1 MDRQQEY
8 VLRTVE
14 ERGVR
19 FIRLW
24 FTDVLGF
31 LKSFAI
37 TSHDLETAFE
47 EGMGFDGSAI
57 EGFSRAQESDMLAK
71 PDPNTFALLPWRSDT
86 EPVARMFCDVL
97 LPDGSPFEGDPR
109 WVLRRNLQRAS
120 DAGFTFFVA
129 PELEYFYFTDSRE
142 PTPLD
147 NGGYFDLTPIDTS
160 SDLRRGTIL
169 ALEAMGIPVEYSHHE
184 VAPSQHE
191 IDLRYADALTMA
203 DSIMTFRLTV
213 KEVAMERGV
222 YATFMPKPMTDEAGS
237 AMHSHV
243 SLFEGNQNA
252 FFDAS
257 DETDLSKV
265 GQGFVAG
272 LLTHAREMS
281 ALTNQWVNSYKRLST
296 GFEAPAYVCW
306 GRHNK
311 SALVRVPTAKPGKEA
326 SARIEFRAPDSACNP
341 YLTFAVILAAGMAG
355 VENGYELPPEA
366 SDNIYELGP
375 EELRAAGITALPSS
389 LNAALEAMERSE
401 LVADALG
408 EHVFEW
414 FLRNKR
420 EEWKAYRGYVTPFE
434 LERYLPLL

>member
-1 MDRQQEY
+1 VDRQQEY

-37 TSHDLETAFE
+37 TSHDLETAFD
-47 EGMGFDGSAI
+47 EGIGFDGSAI
-57 EGFSRAQESDMLAK
+57 QGFARMQESDMLAR
-71 PDPNTFALLPWRSDT
+71 PDPNTFALLPWRPDD
-86 EPVARMFCDVL
+86 EPVGRMFCDIV

-109 WVLRRNLQRAS
+109 WVLRRNLQKAA

-129 PELEYFYFTDSRE
+129 PELEYFYFPDSETPE
-142 PTPLD
+142 PMD
-147 NGGYFDLTPIDTS
+147 NGGYFDLTPLDVAS
-160 SDLRRGTIL
+160 SLRRRTIY

-203 DSIMTFRLTV
+203 DSIMTFRLAV
-213 KEVAMERGV
+213 KEVALEAGV
-222 YATFMPKPMTDEAGS
+222 YATFMPKPMTGQAGS
-237 AMHSHV
+237 AMHTHV

-257 DETDLSKV
+257 DDTGLSKI

-272 LLTHAREMS
+272 LLTHAQEMS
-281 ALTNQWVNSYKRLST
+281 ALTNQWVNSYKRLAT
-296 GFEAPAYVCW
+296 GYEAPAYVCW
-306 GRHNK
+306 GRNNK

-326 SARIEFRAPDSACNP
+326 SARVEFRAPDSACNP
-341 YLTFAVILAAGMAG
+341 YLTLAAILAAGMRG
-355 VENGYELPPEA
+355 IEESYELPAEA
-366 SDNIYELGP
+366 AEDVSEMTPDER
-375 EELRAAGITALPSS
+375 RAAGITTLPAS
-389 LNAALEAMERSE
+389 LNAALERMERSD

-420 EEWKAYRGYVTPFE
+420 EEWAAYRGYVTPFE
-434 LERYLPLL
+434 VQRYLPLL